1 MTFSLANMF
10 QSVTRKFRRSDMSAL
25 EAGVKAPDFTLPT
38 MSGDSFSLSGA
49 LQRGP
54 VLLVFYKI
62 SCPVCQFA
70 LPYAERLF
78 QAAKGKQATV
88 VAISQDD
95 RKSTAAFMNEYRL
108 TLPTALDDTK
118 TYPVSNAY
126 GLTNVPTFFLVNR
139 SGEIEISSVGW
150 MREEVERMYE
160 ALMSEPHP
168 APFFRPEERVPELK
182 FG

>member
-1 MTFSLANMF
+1 MT
-10 QSVTRKFRRSDMSAL
+10 AL

-38 MSGDSFSLSGA
+38 MTGETFSLSGA

-54 VLLVFYKI
+54 VLLVFYKM

-70 LPYAERLF
+70 MPYAERLF
-78 QAAKGKQATV
+78 QTAKGKQATII
-88 VAISQDD
+88 AISQDD
-95 RKSTAAFMNEYRL
+95 PKSTLAFAKEYRL

-126 GLTNVPTFFLVNR
+126 GLTNVPTFFLVNPA
-139 SGEIEISSVGW
+139 GDIVISSVGW
-150 MREEVERMYE
+150 MREEIERMYE
-160 ALMSEPHP
+160 LLLAESKP
-168 APFFRPEERVPELK
+168 APFFHADERVPELK